1 MRTHRHSP
9 NSIFLME
16 LLFNILLF
24 SVLLIISLQ
33 FFIKS
38 HTLTQKTTELH
49 YAVTLCSNVASIFE
63 NQKNTGSIS
72 DISVQFPYCTNMKDQ
87 TFIYFDHNFEECRK
101 EHASYYILVSPASE
115 TEYTNLSSASI
126 SFFSSDNTRVYSLT
140 AYNYQSLTP
149 SFKEQDSL

>member
-1 MRTHRHSP
+1 MRTNRHSP

-24 SVLLIISLQ
+24 SVLLMIALQ

-63 NQKNTGSIS
+63 HQKNTDPIS
-72 DISVQFPYCTNMKDQ
+72 DISVQFPYCTNMKKQ
-87 TFIYFDHNFEECRK
+87 TFIYFNKNFEECKK
-101 EHASYYILVSPASE
+101 ENAVYHILVSPVLE
-115 TEYTNLSSASI
+115 TEYANLSSATI
-126 SFFSSDNTRVYSLT
+126 SFFTSDETQIYSLT
-140 AYNYQSLTP
+140 AYNYQPLTP
-149 SFKEQDSL
+149 SLKE

>member
-1 MRTHRHSP
+1 MRTNRHSP

-24 SVLLIISLQ
+24 SILLMIGLQ

-38 HTLTQKTTELH
+38 HTLIQKTTELH

-87 TFIYFDHNFEECRK
+87 TFIYFDRNFEECRK
-101 EHASYYILVSPASE
+101 KHAAYYILVSPASE
-115 TEYTNLSSASI
+115 TEYTNLSSANI
-126 SFFSSDNTRVYSLT
+126 SFFSSDKTPVYSLT

-149 SFKEQDSL
+149 SIKE

>member
-1 MRTHRHSP
+1 
-9 NSIFLME
+9 
-16 LLFNILLF
+16 
-24 SVLLIISLQ
+24 
-33 FFIKS
+33 
-38 HTLTQKTTELH
+38 
-49 YAVTLCSNVASIFE
+49 
-63 NQKNTGSIS
+63 
-72 DISVQFPYCTNMKDQ
+72 MKDQ

-101 EHASYYILVSPASE
+101 EHAAYYILVSPASE

>member
-1 MRTHRHSP
+1 MRKHRPSP

-24 SVLLIISLQ
+24 SILLIIGLH

-49 YAVTLCSNVASIFE
+49 YAVTLCSNVASVFE
-63 NQKNTGSIS
+63 NQKSTGSIP
-72 DISVQFPYCTNMKDQ
+72 DISMQFPYCTNMKNQ
-87 TFIYFDHNFEECRK
+87 TFIYFNENFEECRK
-101 EHASYYILVSPASE
+101 DLAAYYVLVSPNPE
-115 TEYTNLSSASI
+115 TEYSNLSSATI
-126 SFFSSDNTRVYSLT
+126 SFFNSNETQIYSLT

-149 SFKEQDSL
+149 SFKEIPTS

>member
-24 SVLLIISLQ
+24 SVLLIIGLQ
-33 FFIKS
+33 FFIKA

-63 NQKNTGSIS
+63 HQKITGSIS

-87 TFIYFDHNFEECRK
+87 TFIYFNQHFEECRK
-101 EHASYYILVSPASE
+101 EHAAYYILVSPASE
-115 TEYTNLSSASI
+115 TEYTNMTSASI
-126 SFFSSDNTRVYSLT
+126 SFFSSDNTPVYSLT

-149 SFKEQDSL
+149 SFKE